1 MNCQQS
7 DNSLPEDVTDAFRQA
22 TLNAFSELF
31 QLDVMCL
38 DATVTA
44 PGNPTETIVT
54 ATINLVRPD
63 PSWLTIRLTESV
75 ARGLAQRYLPPGT
88 PLDREV
94 IGDTIGE
101 LANVVA
107 GQSKTAL
114 KGTPYHF
121 LLSIPTVTWLPGST
135 LPAKQSNLNILVEFP
150 SGRAEI
156 AISMHA

>member
-1 MNCQQS
+1 
-7 DNSLPEDVTDAFRQA
+7 
-22 TLNAFSELF
+22 
-31 QLDVMCL
+31 
-38 DATVTA
+38 
-44 PGNPTETIVT
+44 
-54 ATINLVRPD
+54 
-63 PSWLTIRLTESV
+63 
-75 ARGLAQRYLPPGT
+75 
-88 PLDREV
+88 V